1 MQNNR
6 YNFNN
11 WLKEDNTNIALVM
24 IKEKGA
30 AVAMNKEGAL
40 LYRLSQDEPFET
52 SKSFKAISKVF
63 TNLIGREVVL
73 IDKPKVDEN
82 DIPLSLYVEAQELK
96 MIVDEKLEPH
106 TNEEFM
112 EEANG
117 LYSLNKYKPS
127 HYMQLEP
134 KPNYPYSNE
143 IHAISALID
152 HLSNNDPQRAQH
164 IINWLAYFRYYVAN
178 AQRFPKHF

>member
-1 MQNNR
+1 
-6 YNFNN
+6 
-11 WLKEDNTNIALVM
+11 M

-30 AVAMNKEGAL
+30 AIAMNKEGAL
-40 LYRLSQDEPFET
+40 LYRLSQDEPFEP
-52 SKSFKAISKVF
+52 SKNYKKISQVF
-63 TNLIGREVVL
+63 TNLIGEEVVL

-106 TNEEFM
+106 TNEEFI

-143 IHAISALID
+143 IHAISALIN
-152 HLSNNDPQRAQH
+152 HLSNYDSQRAQH
-164 IINWLAYFRYYVAN
+164 IINWLAYFFQGLKK
-178 AQRFPKHF
+178 AQTH